1 MEKQEYMEK
10 FSDYVVD
17 MEEEEIEKLAIDYI
31 EEGYDAFDAIMEG
44 LIPGMDRVS
53 VLFEEEEYFVT
64 DLLLCS
70 DSMYAALNVLK
81 PHIKEEKLT
90 KKTKGV
96 IGVIQGDTHDIGKNL
111 VKIMMEAGGFEMVD
125 LGRDVP
131 VEEFVNAVVNDEDI
145 EFVCL
150 STLMTT
156 TMPGM
161 KAVIEGLEEKG
172 VRDRVKVMIG
182 GGPISRKFAEQIGAD
197 LYTVNAVE
205 AVKGI
210 KELLSGK

>member
-81 PHIKEEKLT
+81 PHIKEENSLKN
-90 KKTKGV
+90 KGSYW
-96 IGVIQGDTHDIGKNL
+96 
-111 VKIMMEAGGFEMVD
+111 
-125 LGRDVP
+125 RY
-131 VEEFVNAVVNDEDI
+131 
-145 EFVCL
+145 
-150 STLMTT
+150 
-156 TMPGM
+156 
-161 KAVIEGLEEKG
+161 
-172 VRDRVKVMIG
+172 
-182 GGPISRKFAEQIGAD
+182 SRR
-197 LYTVNAVE
+197 YTRYRQ
-205 AVKGI
+205 KPC
-210 KELLSGK
+210 

>member
-81 PHIKEEKLT
+81 PHIKEENSL
-90 KKTKGV
+90 KTKGV